1 MLRQAVPSD
10 LPQLTTLWTEIF
22 GDSDTAVRRFFAAFS
37 NCLSY
42 VAEEAGQIVAMIHA
56 LPQILSPDIPAAYL
70 YAVATRADCRG
81 RGLCRDLLAFAEREL
96 QQLGFACCVLAP
108 AEPELFRFYE
118 KLGYTTAFFR
128 RHTAFSGGT
137 AISAA
142 QYASLR
148 EALLT
153 GPHIA
158 YDLPTLEY
166 AASTYSLTFYRTAT
180 GIAAAGP
187 AYTAEVLPEDL
198 GGTPCAMLRWLDHP
212 RTLEAGY
219 LGFALE

>member
-1 MLRQAVPSD
+1 MLRQAFPEDNVPISS
-10 LPQLTTLWTEIF
+10 LWSAVF
-22 GDSDTAVRRFFAAFS
+22 GDSESAVRRFFAAFP

-42 VAEEAGQIVAMIHA
+42 VAEEAGQIVAMVHA
-56 LPQILSPDIPAAYL
+56 LPQTLSPEIPVAYL

-81 RGLCRDLLAFAEREL
+81 RGLCRELLAFAEREL
-96 QQLGFACCVLAP
+96 QQRGFACCVLAP
-108 AEPELFRFYE
+108 AEPELFWFYE

-128 RHTAFSGGT
+128 RHTAFPGGT

-148 EALLT
+148 KSLLT
-153 GPHIA
+153 GPHMV

-166 AASTYSLTFYRTAT
+166 AANTYGLTFYRTAT

-187 AYTAEVLPEDL
+187 EYTAEVLPEDL
-198 GGTPCAMLRWLDHP
+198 GGAPCAMLRWLDHP
-212 RTLEAGY
+212 RAREAGY
-219 LGFALE
+219 LGFALD